1 LPWNINES
9 THGSNTLVCLQFIHK
24 MRNGARWE
32 LFADHI
38 SNHTHPFWR
47 IHKRTKV
54 QTKKKGQEPNINGH
68 NNYKKKN
75 TSSCI
80 QYHSITEF
88 YDKKEKKRKE
98 NQ

>member
-1 LPWNINES
+1 
-9 THGSNTLVCLQFIHK
+9 

-54 QTKKKGQEPNINGH
+54 QTKKKGQETNINGH
-68 NNYKKKN
+68 NNYKKK
-75 TSSCI
+75 T
-80 QYHSITEF
+80 HHHAFSITASLSF
-88 YDKKEKKRKE
+88 TTKKKRKKKKRKE

>member
-1 LPWNINES
+1 
-9 THGSNTLVCLQFIHK
+9 

-54 QTKKKGQEPNINGH
+54 QTKKKGQETNINGH

-88 YDKKEKKRKE
+88 YNKKEKKRKE